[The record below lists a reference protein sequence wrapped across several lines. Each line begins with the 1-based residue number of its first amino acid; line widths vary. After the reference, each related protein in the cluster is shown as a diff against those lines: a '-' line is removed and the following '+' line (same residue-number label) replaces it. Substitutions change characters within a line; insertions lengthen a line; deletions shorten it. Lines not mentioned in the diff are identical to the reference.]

1 MISWAALDLL
11 CMHGQSSLRAIGVS
25 SADARVRACSGHT
38 ALDRPMLYGIVPIN
52 KTVAGALGAV
62 VALLA
67 LAVVAV
73 TVGWRLSV
81 TRNRKSY
88 KKWNEE
94 VRWRRFL
101 WCCSYCP

>member
-1 MISWAALDLL
+1 
-11 CMHGQSSLRAIGVS
+11 
-25 SADARVRACSGHT
+25 
-38 ALDRPMLYGIVPIN
+38 MLYGIVPIN
-52 KTVAGALGAV
+52 KTVAGVLGAV

-67 LAVVAV
+67 FAVVGV

-94 VRWRRFL
+94 VRAGCAFMLVCALPSRCSKRTTLGMDALLGVGAAVGCPWMRRVL
-101 WCCSYCP
+101 ISMSCGDA